1 MGSLNIL
8 GSGIT
13 VFHCKIKYSVH
24 LGAKALLNANV
35 SSEKLWVY
43 QTVTPHEVYTGYF
56 PQSRFQTSTIYDIWF

>member
-35 SSEKLWVY
+35 SSEK
-43 QTVTPHEVYTGYF
+43 
-56 PQSRFQTSTIYDIWF
+56 